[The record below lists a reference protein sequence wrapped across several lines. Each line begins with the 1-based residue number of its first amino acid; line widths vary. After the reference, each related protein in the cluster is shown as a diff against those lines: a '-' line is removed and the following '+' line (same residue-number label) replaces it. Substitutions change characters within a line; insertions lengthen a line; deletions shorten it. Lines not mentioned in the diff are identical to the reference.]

1 MGIRRK
7 RLSVVDENMKNYFT
21 SFRQLTHLGISN
33 ICAAIKIS
41 YANALSLEINRWKKK
56 LKKER
61 DHFKQRTSNKK
72 GKGILTLFGTT
83 GGRFTEPLLNP
94 LSVRDLF
101 GVWTKLKESIFKS
114 NNRINSTVT
123 TRTWLLSIKWTRT
136 RPVARAWYM
145 NQKMMVPPPFLESW
159 ILFFRMRGC
168 CILLT
173 KMKAMSLVS
182 LCFSKICCQYS
193 FSEIFKEKQV
203 IPESCRNLKC
213 PIKWLLWWHK
223 TLPGA
228 SEKPSSCKVC
238 KKSSQRRRVTILVQV
253 FESSFCSFFLVFL
266 SGLSCT
272 YGSQFRSIFKTL
284 SNIPGGGFCINA
296 YGLSVFNYHR

>member
-101 GVWTKLKESIFKS
+101 GLWTKLKESIFKS

-145 NQKMMVPPPFLESW
+145 NQKMMVPPSLSW
-159 ILFFRMRGC
+159 IVDFVFQNARVLYLINKGEGDEFSLSLLFEDMLS
-168 CILLT
+168 I
-173 KMKAMSLVS
+173 
-182 LCFSKICCQYS
+182 Q
-193 FSEIFKEKQV
+193 
-203 IPESCRNLKC
+203 
-213 PIKWLLWWHK
+213 
-223 TLPGA
+223 
-228 SEKPSSCKVC
+228 
-238 KKSSQRRRVTILVQV
+238 
-253 FESSFCSFFLVFL
+253 FFW
-266 SGLSCT
+266 
-272 YGSQFRSIFKTL
+272 
-284 SNIPGGGFCINA
+284 NI
-296 YGLSVFNYHR
+296 